1 MPVITPAIK
10 FFSFEPIGSFALG
23 NQDVHFHEAPGGI
36 SRSVRHL
43 NPVNGR
49 RTQDGSLITQTI
61 RYNKKVI
68 DLSITFFDV
77 TLKTYFQTLYESGL
91 RITFSLWVE
100 NPTTFVEETE
110 FSGIVQMMSFDD
122 DADLSANVRTMTM
135 TLSEA

>member
-1 MPVITPAIK
+1 MPVISPAIK
-10 FFSFEPIGSFALG
+10 FFTFAPIGSFALG
-23 NQDVHFHEAPGGI
+23 DMDVHFHEAPGGI
-36 SRSVRHL
+36 TRAIRHL

-68 DLSITFFDV
+68 DLSITFYDV
-77 TLKTYFQTLYESGL
+77 TLKTYFQTLFESGQ
-91 RITFSLWVE
+91 RITLTIWVE
-100 NPTTFVEETE
+100 NPTTFVEEAE

-135 TLSEA
+135 TLWEA